1 MFYLHKP
8 STKAKQVRRNNT
20 DMVEKDLKQNFHTAD
35 LSPTKLVLVLT
46 EAEVRRA
53 NQFYPASV
61 FKIRKCK
68 TNTIVSRNL
77 ERKKKK
83 KKKGN
88 FLLLLLTHGELQL
101 QPASCTAA
109 ANVKEQT
116 LNLLGH
122 LPAPEFL

>member
-77 ERKKKK
+77 EIKKKK
-83 KKKGN
+83 KKKRQFFFVVVN
-88 FLLLLLTHGELQL
+88 TWRTT
-101 QPASCTAA
+101 ASACILHSSC
-109 ANVKEQT
+109 EC
-116 LNLLGH
+116 
-122 LPAPEFL
+122 